1 MDARFNALLFGLFA
15 SVSLSLAVIGLYG
28 LLSYVVACRRKEIAL
43 RLALGASRATII
55 SSFIREGLALTT
67 IGIVFGIG
75 TALLAGR
82 SMASVLYGVTS
93 NDVANVLAVSALFLL
108 VGLMASLM
116 PSYRVT
122 RVDPAGVL
130 RTD

>member
-1 MDARFNALLFGLFA
+1 MNEIVASTTVDARFNALLFGLFA

-67 IGIVFGIG
+67 IGIVFGIERRCWLG
-75 TALLAGR
+75 ALWPAFYTA
-82 SMASVLYGVTS
+82 
-93 NDVANVLAVSALFLL
+93 
-108 VGLMASLM
+108 
-116 PSYRVT
+116 
-122 RVDPAGVL
+122 
-130 RTD
+130 